1 MNIIFDSFQDA
12 LKRDG
17 KIIKVGDSTYKV
29 LFKRNEKGSTNPYIT
44 MFALSSDPID
54 QGMIYE
60 INGEKYLIIKELTAE
75 NTIYK
80 KFECVKCNATIKW
93 MFGLND
99 LVVFDCYMVGIADS
113 LKTSTN
119 VTIIGSKVEIW
130 LPLNDD
136 TKRIILNGRF
146 FCGSYKSANKVVDL
160 NYLDGLCY
168 LYAERDTVLNTDD
181 EVNGIA
187 GRWLYEEKPNKYSVE
202 ITESDIEI
210 EQDATKQLTVA
221 VSKNGTLMETQ
232 PTINW
237 TIADGSIC
245 SVDSSNIVKGI
256 KVGSTKITGSY
267 KVNYYDTC
275 VTDSVSV
282 VIKAIPVVIGD
293 VIVTPVYNATTYYNL
308 KTNITATFTA
318 SIGGVAN
325 PQWNITVNPNG
336 NTATNYTAT
345 VDNTNGTFTIKN
357 LKQSS
362 NKLLVTVAEQT
373 TGKSIVYTISLGGL
387 F

>member
-99 LVVFDCYMVGIADS
+99 LVIFDCCMVGIANS
-113 LKTSTN
+113 LSTSTK
-119 VTIIGSKVEIW
+119 VTIISSKVEIW
-130 LPLNDD
+130 LPLNDS
-136 TKRIILNGRF
+136 TKRITLNGRF

-221 VSKNGTLMETQ
+221 VSKNGTLMEMQ

-282 VIKAIPVVIGD
+282 VIKAIPVVVGD

-318 SIGGVAN
+318 SIGGLEN

-362 NKLLVTVAEQT
+362 NKILVTVAEQT
-373 TGKSIVYTISLGGL
+373 TGKSIVYTIALGGL